1 MPFMI
6 SIYLLPDFRVLSV
19 TLYNILSIS
28 SHRRIFSITI
38 AGYVT
43 DETNKRAR
51 KEAKSAQNVS
61 TFVGTFLLP

>member
-6 SIYLLPDFRVLSV
+6 SIYLLPDFRGLSV

-51 KEAKSAQNVS
+51 EETDQNVS
-61 TFVGTFLLP
+61 AFF